1 MREKSEDNVGDV
13 SRRWSHRQAGRRGCN
28 VDSRAAEK
36 RTRRRKRGVCQRQ
49 VGCTGRVEVRR
60 STIRTGNGCTKQWAT
75 NDGQSKK
82 ARGGAS
88 RKTQGRDLVEAATKR
103 RPVQRGGRSQ
113 QRRQIQSRSRR
124 GPGCAGDVPRRAIS
138 RERKGWRPAAVGGS
152 GVEWSTDGRTVAP
165 KGLGSG
171 PTCMRRDRS
180 PHGQQRRRG
189 EPRDAELQSCA
200 RAESSSRPSV
210 ASGSWLLA
218 SGFPAFASA
227 VSAWGSRAY
236 GRLCYGPEGAG
247 IA

>member
-1 MREKSEDNVGDV
+1 MGYV

-49 VGCTGRVEVRR
+49 VGCTGRMEVRR

-138 RERKGWRPAAVGGS
+138 REREGWRPAAVGGREWS
-152 GVEWSTDGRTVAP
+152 GVVDGR
-165 KGLGSG
+165 KNGGSQGSWVG
-171 PTCMRRDRS
+171 PDLHATGQKPARSAATERR
-180 PHGQQRRRG
+180 